1 LARIARAYF
10 QFRYIAIHRSDYG
23 PPATVVSSP
32 NPRKQGDQRCLPGV
46 DSGWSQDTGDAMIG
60 RSRIEKFSKTPLPSV
75 LCFPAIL
82 LMFGLLGWV
91 LEFVA
96 TKIFIH

>member
-1 LARIARAYF
+1 
-10 QFRYIAIHRSDYG
+10 
-23 PPATVVSSP
+23 
-32 NPRKQGDQRCLPGV
+32 
-46 DSGWSQDTGDAMIG
+46 MIG